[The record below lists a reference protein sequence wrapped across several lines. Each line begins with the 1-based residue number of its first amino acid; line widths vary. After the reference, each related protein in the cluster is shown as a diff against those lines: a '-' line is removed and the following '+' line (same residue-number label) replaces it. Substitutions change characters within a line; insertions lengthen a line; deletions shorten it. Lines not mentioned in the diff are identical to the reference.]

1 MANWWDDL
9 VETVVDV
16 GSDLYD
22 GATTVIGDQ
31 YDNYQKSVNSDNA
44 KNVDNLKEIEPLK
57 GNKVDGTT
65 TVAVTGSGN
74 GQQAGVPAVTNQI
87 IAGVDNKLLFI
98 GGAIVA
104 VMLLKK

>member
-1 MANWWDDL
+1 MSWWDSL

-22 GATTVIGDQ
+22 GASTVIGDQ
-31 YDNYQKSVNSDNA
+31 YEHYQKTINSDNA
-44 KNVDNLKEIEPLK
+44 KNVDNLKENEPLK

-65 TVAVTGSGN
+65 TVAVTN
-74 GQQAGVPAVTNQI
+74 GDQQTGTPVVTNQI
-87 IAGVDNKLLFI
+87 IAGVDNKVLFI

-104 VMLLKK
+104 ILLLKK